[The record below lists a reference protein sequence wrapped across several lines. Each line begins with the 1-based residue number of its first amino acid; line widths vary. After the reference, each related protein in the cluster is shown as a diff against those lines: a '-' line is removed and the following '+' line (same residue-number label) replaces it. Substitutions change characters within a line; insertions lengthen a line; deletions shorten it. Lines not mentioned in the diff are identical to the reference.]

1 MATSTPPASR
11 ASLKQLLINKL
22 NPHSSTLNITHSPAT
37 TRHSPAEADQQPA
50 WAITDRLRLWRDD
63 ARAQHLYQTAAFWGS
78 KVYNLTANPNDAF
91 WLAQVFFLTGQF
103 HRAEMVLTSAKRI
116 NPDTLQPASPAIGD
130 EQQPGQEGDDE
141 HEGEEEEEEE
151 EDHEH
156 EQFSFWDQLL
166 PDDDDSQHTPDG
178 HHHQQQQQQHTIL
191 VRMTD
196 YSTACRYLAAQCMI
210 RQGKWD
216 AALDMVGDENPFRQP
231 PQADELSTEPSKPS
245 LDFPGQAASDGGIK
259 FEASMCYLR
268 GLIHLHHKALDRAK
282 HAFLES
288 LALDVKCYESF
299 EALVGGNM
307 LEPDEEWEFI
317 QTLEY
322 QAQTPDDA
330 LFIKALYTVRLKKF
344 AHKHELFAALKLLKN
359 QYGLSDDPDAAYGLA
374 DWLYTNYRFIDCY
387 RITSRILKLH
397 YHHLPTLPLHLTS
410 MTMVPKLLPALFL
423 LAHELIDREPASPVS
438 WYAAGLWYFSQKRWE
453 ESRRFFSKAA
463 LLDARFPEAWFAFG
477 HALAYEG
484 EHDQA
489 ITAYSTAAHNFQGSH
504 LPLLFIGMQHI
515 QLANPSLANDYLSA
529 AAEISPADPLVIHE
543 RGVVAYYQ
551 EQWQCAVDL
560 FTHTLDLVQK
570 AQTDP
575 LIWASTYLNLAHCFR
590 RLKRFEASFDAATK
604 AKALLPRSA
613 AVLSAL
619 GMACMGVGRPGDAI
633 KHFHESLAVVPADPM
648 TTSLLHLALDLQTVP
663 APSEEEGG
671 GEGPVG
677 PRALR
682 QTWDDDFR
690 LFDLRL
696 DAQYGPAVSAERVLH
711 LRPRAE

>member
-116 NPDTLQPASPAIGD
+116 NPDTLQ
-130 EQQPGQEGDDE
+130 
-141 HEGEEEEEEE
+141 
-151 EDHEH
+151 
-156 EQFSFWDQLL
+156 
-166 PDDDDSQHTPDG
+166 
-178 HHHQQQQQQHTIL
+178 
-191 VRMTD
+191 
-196 YSTACRYLAAQCMI
+196 YLAAQCMI

-387 RITSRILKLH
+387 RITSRYSSPPLSNLHPPPPPADRHECVCRILKLH